1 MENKFLKEKQF
12 KREYSFILDEKTTK
26 KRERLQFDR
35 RIVVAI
41 VILIFVLPL
50 MV

>member
-1 MENKFLKEKQF
+1 MENTFLKEKQF
-12 KREYSFILDEKTTK
+12 KREYSFVLDEKNKK
-26 KRERLQFDR
+26 KRESLQFDR
-35 RIVVAI
+35 TIVVAI